1 MPPIGLNTHG
11 QYAGEKF
18 LHASL
23 LLIQTLFLIYARDAL
38 TDLIKTNAFIV
49 NAIKIVA
56 AGILTLIAGTGGVCW
71 SWGFSTLNE
80 VLWDNWKRRIEE
92 MNKVI
97 PVTPEPGT
105 VAREVE
111 ETKP

>member
-1 MPPIGLNTHG
+1 MVKQAADNPIRERRPDRFDKN
-11 QYAGEKF
+11 EC
-18 LHASL
+18 
-23 LLIQTLFLIYARDAL
+23 IYREHHQ
-38 TDLIKTNAFIV
+38 NRCC
-49 NAIKIVA
+49 
-56 AGILTLIAGTGGVCW
+56 GILTLIAGTAGVCW